1 MVDSA
6 SRLTLARLTRSRDTP
21 FEIVPDAETRAG
33 LATDLDLLALRK
45 LRFAGRLIPEGVR
58 DWRLEAMLGA
68 TVVQPCVVTAEP
80 VTTRLDETV
89 ERRYLSDLE
98 EPTGEEAEMPE
109 DDTLEPVPVVLDLSA
124 VLAEALALALPI
136 YPRAPG
142 AALEEAVFAAP
153 GIAPMTDQ
161 DAKPLAAL
169 AALRDRLS
177 GDDAGEDTGEN

>member
-1 MVDSA
+1 
-6 SRLTLARLTRSRDTP
+6 
-21 FEIVPDAETRAG
+21 
-33 LATDLDLLALRK
+33 
-45 LRFAGRLIPEGVR
+45 
-58 DWRLEAMLGA
+58 
-68 TVVQPCVVTAEP
+68 VVQPCVVTAEP

-89 ERRYLSDLE
+89 ERRYLADLE

-142 AALEEAVFAAP
+142 AALDEAVFAAP

-177 GDDAGEDTGEN
+177 DDDGGEDTGEN